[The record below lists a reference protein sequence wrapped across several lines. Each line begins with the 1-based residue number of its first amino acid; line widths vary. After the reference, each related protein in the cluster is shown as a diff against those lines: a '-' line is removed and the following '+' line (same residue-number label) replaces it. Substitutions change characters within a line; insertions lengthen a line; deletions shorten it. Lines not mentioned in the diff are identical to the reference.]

1 MINPQVDEQS
11 MMTYL
16 SQYPNARI
24 KPGAPIRPINH
35 ANQVRCYGSGKRFA
49 LDGYP

>member
-35 ANQVRCYGSGKRFA
+35 ANQVRCYGSGKRSFIDN
-49 LDGYP
+49 L